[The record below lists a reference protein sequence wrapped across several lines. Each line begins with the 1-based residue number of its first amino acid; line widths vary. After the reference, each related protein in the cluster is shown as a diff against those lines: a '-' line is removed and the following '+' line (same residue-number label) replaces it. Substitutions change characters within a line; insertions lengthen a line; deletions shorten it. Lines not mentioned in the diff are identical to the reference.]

1 MTTITSDI
9 KRPLITFAVFTF
21 NQEAYIVDAVRAA
34 LAQTYTPLEIIISD
48 DCSTDRTFSLIQ
60 EVVATYEGQH
70 NVRLNRNVQ
79 NLGIGGHTTKM
90 MMELAQGELI
100 VLAAGDDISVPERVA
115 SIYNSWERTGR
126 KAYSILSGYRRM
138 SPEGALE
145 EEVTFPREEFV
156 KERVSDYLKRNRPM
170 YGPGCVQAC
179 HRDVFRV
186 FGPITAAPDIEDNT
200 ITIRGRFLGEILL
213 MREILV
219 HWRRTGVV
227 SSKKDSNWVWE
238 QDEKYRFQTRK
249 QVLLDLE
256 NIPNNRLDGLDQKWR
271 IAHVAKAG
279 IRLANTNN
287 ILSRLYGFI
296 MLVPFC
302 TFRQNIFNFRLIHR
316 QLAWLPIR
324 RLLKMKSADNN

>member
-1 MTTITSDI
+1 MTTSNIDI

-21 NQEAYIVDAVRAA
+21 NQEDYIVDAVRAA

-60 EVVATYEGQH
+60 DFVATYEGQH
-70 NVRLNRNVQ
+70 NVRLNRNVK

-100 VLAAGDDISVPERVA
+100 VLAAGDDISVPERVEA
-115 SIYNSWERTGR
+115 IYNSWERTGR

-138 SPEGALE
+138 SPEGVHE
-145 EEVTFPREEFV
+145 EEVTFSREEFV

-179 HRDVFRV
+179 HRDVFQV
-186 FGPITAAPDIEDNT
+186 FGPITEAPDIEDNT
-200 ITIRGRFLGEILL
+200 ITIRGKFLGEILL
-213 MREILV
+213 LKEVLV
-219 HWRRTGVV
+219 YWRRTGVV
-227 SSKKDSNWVWE
+227 SSCKNPNLVWE
-238 QDEKYRFQTRK
+238 QEEKYRNQTRK
-249 QVLLDLE
+249 QVLIDLRKMP
-256 NIPNNRLDGLDQKWR
+256 IKRLEEADQKWR
-271 IAHVAKAG
+271 ITYIANAG
-279 IRLANTNN
+279 ILLSNTNN
-287 ILSRLYGFI
+287 ILERLCGFI

-302 TFRQNIFNFRLIHR
+302 TFRQSIFNFRLIHR

-324 RLLKMKSADNN
+324 RILKLKNN